1 MGFYPSSNM
10 FLPSRSKGCCL
21 SLTNT
26 HSSTLTHCS
35 RCSLFQ
41 SLSIIAT
48 PEAGKCCSG
57 DAPQSGW
64 SLTTHW
70 MYFRLCETNG
80 HTESFTQ
87 SHHYTFF
94 GWWRHCECARE
105 RWVETH
111 NFDGCWFS
119 TYWLFFLNWTF
130 HSLLLF
136 CCNWYKMRHAVT
148 AESHRQL
155 TEKHPTVLWGV
166 VHCTS
171 GFCIE
176 LGVEDICWCCLQID
190 SMTMKGWAE
199 SKFAIDL
206 CWNA

>member
-1 MGFYPSSNM
+1 MGWDTQFWWVLIFNV
-10 FLPSRSKGCCL
+10 
-21 SLTNT
+21 LT
-26 HSSTLTHCS
+26 
-35 RCSLFQ
+35 F
-41 SLSIIAT
+41 
-48 PEAGKCCSG
+48 
-57 DAPQSGW
+57 
-64 SLTTHW
+64 
-70 MYFRLCETNG
+70 
-80 HTESFTQ
+80 
-87 SHHYTFF
+87 
-94 GWWRHCECARE
+94 
-105 RWVETH
+105 
-111 NFDGCWFS
+111 
-119 TYWLFFLNWTF
+119 FFLNWTF

-199 SKFAIDL
+199 SKFGIDL
-206 CWNA
+206 CWNASWLMSQQGNTATDTSLKTPPKCADLPDSNQLNHHCVKGNSSRFPAPPQQSKCRTSRHRGARGFTTEEIQSYFWEVNSWLNMTQILNGSKFDFHFISQCRI

>member
-21 SLTNT
+21 SLKNT

-35 RCSLFQ
+35 QCSLFQ
-41 SLSIIAT
+41 SLSIIVT

-70 MYFRLCETNG
+70 MYFRLCKTSG

-94 GWWRHCECARE
+94 GWWLHCECARE
-105 RWVETH
+105 RWAETH

-119 TYWLFFLNWTF
+119 TCWLFFLMNF
-130 HSLLLF
+130 SLSSSLLLQLVKDEA
-136 CCNWYKMRHAVT
+136 CCNCRITQAAHRKTSNHSLGACTLYKWILHWIRRWKTSVD
-148 AESHRQL
+148 
-155 TEKHPTVLWGV
+155 V
-166 VHCTS
+166 VC
-171 GFCIE
+171 
-176 LGVEDICWCCLQID
+176 
-190 SMTMKGWAE
+190 K
-199 SKFAIDL
+199 
-206 CWNA
+206 